1 MRALC
6 GARFRSVAASVEGTQ
21 LARSGQPLN
30 TISLLSNANLEN
42 GAMTT
47 DRFEEFGWHDNAIHA
62 FRISEGDDGCSGNL
76 ILDIDYILEWISPSA
91 QDGNFSFVVSPA
103 DLVFLEVTDLV
114 ISTDYASS
122 SVALQPMT
130 IDEISREVVT
140 YPNGYSEFAWKIELN
155 WPETWESKTA
165 KSQGPVW
172 VGRRRSIRSELGQ
185 KWSLRKRQHQHITLR
200 VTSLCTAFAAL

>member
-62 FRISEGDDGCSGNL
+62 FRISDGDDGCSGNL

-91 QDGNFSFVVSPA
+91 QDGNFSFVVPPA

-114 ISTDYASS
+114 ISIDYASS
-122 SVALQPMT
+122 SAALQPMT

-155 WPETWESKTA
+155 WPEESFISFRSPRM
-165 KSQGPVW
+165 SQALKGESV
-172 VGRRRSIRSELGQ
+172 RSTSQ
-185 KWSLRKRQHQHITLR
+185 SLMPPQRT
-200 VTSLCTAFAAL
+200 V